1 LITDKSYR
9 IFGLLHVQ
17 DELLISNEL
26 NKKNIF
32 ITERQQ
38 SINQIKIIRETNY
51 EVLFNMYEIQWFFV
65 ARKSLRIK

>member
-1 LITDKSYR
+1 MITDKSYR

-51 EVLFNMYEIQWFFV
+51 EVLFNMYEIQ
-65 ARKSLRIK
+65 